1 MEEGA
6 TNEKL
11 KTVLHIHQLL
21 AQLYINE
28 DRLLSERT
36 NIFLLASSFLFAAFV
51 LLLTSNVPVLS
62 IILPVAGIILCLLH
76 MSSSRTTYTTLK
88 FWEEAANMIE
98 ENTAFDDFR
107 PIDLVPFSARSKYW
121 GNRGATQQVCIDSL
135 LKKCRKIGDRE
146 RKWVYEKEKYG
157 FGPTQISLWWLPFI
171 FSLLWLACLLAAL
184 GVFS

>member
-76 MSSSRTTYTTLK
+76 MS
-88 FWEEAANMIE
+88 
-98 ENTAFDDFR
+98 AFDDFR

-121 GNRGATQQVCIDSL
+121 GNRGATQ
-135 LKKCRKIGDRE
+135 
-146 RKWVYEKEKYG
+146 
-157 FGPTQISLWWLPFI
+157 
-171 FSLLWLACLLAAL
+171 
-184 GVFS
+184 